1 MAERM
6 QERQTAEYPA
16 VLPEGD
22 AAPSPVKKPKHRMLA
37 TTKKAHIFCACVL
50 VFMLVQWCIFF
61 LYGTFNSIL
70 LAFQHYDPATET
82 QVFYPGQQ
90 LFKNFGDFLTDL
102 FSSSRPLGRYF
113 LNGMVYHLTGL
124 VCLPISLIFA
134 FIIYKDMLAAGFM
147 KVVLFIPSIISTMV
161 IALLFKTFM
170 TQGLLGVWTNLL
182 SKPYDQFLSP
192 IADDTKVFLTL
203 VLYQFF
209 FGLPGSLLIN
219 IGTMSRTPK
228 ELVEFGEMEGMSYF
242 QEFWYITLPLM
253 FPVLQIYCLGMF
265 TGFFT
270 AQGPLYAIY
279 GDWTLALAAYN
290 CGPGNVNKAIR
301 RAGGQASSFW
311 DIYPYLPR
319 ETRGYVPSFIAATY
333 VYTFHYQHDL
343 QPAETNLPLATDTVM
358 IHRPMHL
365 DQVASSLEIPK
376 EVLRSLNPQYKLDII
391 PASTKAYPLTLP
403 LADITRYIDNEAAIL
418 AKDTVYLAQYLQ
430 PSRTEPDK
438 QVFALDSF
446 TYRVKSGDTLSG
458 IAKKHHVT
466 VAQLMKWNN
475 LKSAN
480 RLRVGQRLE
489 IYR

>member
-22 AAPSPVKKPKHRMLA
+22 AAPSPVKKPKHKMLA

-61 LYGTFNSIL
+61 LYGNFNSIL

-203 VLYQFF
+203 ILYQFF

-279 GDWTLALAAYN
+279 GD
-290 CGPGNVNKAIR
+290 G
-301 RAGGQASSFW
+301 ASGT
-311 DIYPYLPR
+311 YLPDSAISF
-319 ETRGYVPSFIAATY
+319 GYYMMVSVISDNSMSGVAADFMYGYTSAANLLIGLVSIPI
-333 VYTFHYQHDL
+333 VYGT
-343 QPAETNLPLATDTVM
+343 
-358 IHRPMHL
+358 
-365 DQVASSLEIPK
+365 K
-376 EVLRSLNPQYKLDII
+376 KLFDRFD
-391 PASTKAYPLTLP
+391 PE
-403 LADITRYIDNEAAIL
+403 AD
-418 AKDTVYLAQYLQ
+418 
-430 PSRTEPDK
+430 
-438 QVFALDSF
+438 F
-446 TYRVKSGDTLSG
+446 
-458 IAKKHHVT
+458 
-466 VAQLMKWNN
+466 
-475 LKSAN
+475 
-480 RLRVGQRLE
+480 
-489 IYR
+489 